1 MKSAVFDKLMHA
13 VVTAISVGLIATVFL
28 GVYNVVARY
37 VFGAALLW
45 ADEAA
50 VFFMIVMTYVG
61 AVVCAYREVDIRMT
75 IFIDILPPKGQLLLK
90 LVQEIAVAAIL
101 YWVTWLS
108 WDYVSRLLRIGM
120 TSDALRISL
129 WTVHSAILVSMAG
142 MALIASVRFL
152 VGIMELGRQG
162 RKLGEGTEI

>member
-1 MKSAVFDKLMHA
+1 MKNTVFDRLMQ
-13 VVTAISVGLIATVFL
+13 VVLTAISLGLIATVFL
-28 GVYNVVARY
+28 GVYNVVSRY

-75 IFIDILPPKGQLLLK
+75 IFIDMLPPKGQLLLK

-120 TSDALRISL
+120 ASDALRIPI

-142 MALIASVRFL
+142 MALIASARL
-152 VGIMELGRQG
+152 LAGLMELGCRG
-162 RKLGEGTEI
+162 RMRREGADI